1 MLVRN
6 KPVSHLVFFFL
17 IKKVNHNSL
26 NFEQLSPFLQKQ
38 QIEYTYSHEVEG
50 KEVQGLLLKNK
61 TQ

>member
-6 KPVSHLVFFFL
+6 KPVSHFVFFL
-17 IKKVNHNSL
+17 NVNHNSL
-26 NFEQLSPFLQKQ
+26 NLEQLSPFLQKQ

-50 KEVQGLLLKNK
+50 KVVKGLLLKNK